1 MTYKKKP
8 SWLKMPSR
16 GSEEAAEVRSILRK
30 YNLNTVCRQA
40 KCPNLG
46 HCFQRGTATF
56 LILGNLCTRSCRYC
70 AIEHNEGI
78 LDPPDA
84 GEPDRIAE
92 ASAEMNLRYVVITS
106 VTRDDL
112 QDGGADHFGKTVE
125 AVRKK
130 IPGVRIEVLTP
141 DFLGSEDALRTI
153 ANSKP
158 DVFNHNLETV
168 ERLFPDVRPEASYGM
183 SLDLI
188 ELYGRLSPDTPR
200 KSGLMLGLGEKE
212 REIRIALQ
220 DLRKRGVTMLT
231 LGQYLQPSRM
241 HWPVDSY
248 LTPDE
253 FSSWKDEAL
262 RMGFVSVASGP
273 LVRSSFHAD
282 ESFPASGAGPD
293 I

>member
-1 MTYKKKP
+1 
-8 SWLKMPSR
+8 MPSR

-30 YNLNTVCRQA
+30 YNLDTVCRQA

-70 AIEHNEGI
+70 AIEHNEGV
-78 LDPPDA
+78 LDLPDA

-112 QDGGADHFGKTVE
+112 QDGGAGHFAKTVE

-141 DFLGSEDALRTI
+141 DFQGSEDALRTI

-158 DVFNHNLETV
+158 DVFNHNLEAV

-188 ELYGRLSPDTPR
+188 ELYGRISPDTPR
-200 KSGLMLGLGEKE
+200 KSGLMLGLGETEK
-212 REIRIALQ
+212 EIRVALL
-220 DLRKRGVTMLT
+220 DMRKRGVTMLT

-241 HWPVDSY
+241 HWPVDRY

-262 RMGFVSVASGP
+262 RMDFVSVASGP

-282 ESFPASGAGPD
+282 ESFPALGAGSN

>member
-1 MTYKKKP
+1 
-8 SWLKMPSR
+8 MPSR
-16 GSEEAAEVRSILRK
+16 GFEEAAEVRSILRK
-30 YNLNTVCRQA
+30 YDIDTVCRQA

-70 AIEHNEGI
+70 AIEHIESTPD
-78 LDPPDA
+78 LPDA

-92 ASAEMNLRYVVITS
+92 ASAELKLSYVVITS

-112 QDGGADHFGKTVE
+112 LDGGAGHFAKTVE
-125 AVRKK
+125 AVARK
-130 IPGVRIEVLTP
+130 IPGVLIEVLTP
-141 DFLGSEDALRTI
+141 DFQGSEDAFRTI

-168 ERLFPDVRPEASYGM
+168 ERLFPDVRPEASYKM

-200 KSGLMLGLGEKE
+200 KSGLMLGLGETEK
-212 REIRIALQ
+212 EIRIALL
-220 DLRKRGVTMLT
+220 DMRKRGVTMLT

-241 HWPVDSY
+241 HWPVDRY

-253 FSSWKDEAL
+253 FDAWRDEAL
-262 RMGFVSVASGP
+262 TMGFISVASGP

-282 ESFPASGAGPD
+282 ESFQASGRF
-293 I
+293 

>member
-1 MTYKKKP
+1 
-8 SWLKMPSR
+8 MPSR
-16 GSEEAAEVRSILRK
+16 GMQEAAKVRSILRK
-30 YNLNTVCRQA
+30 YSLDTVCRQA

-70 AIEHNEGI
+70 AIEHTEST
-78 LDPPDA
+78 LDLPDA

-92 ASAEMNLRYVVITS
+92 ASAEMKLRYVVITS

-112 QDGGADHFGKTVE
+112 QDGGAGHFAKTVE
-125 AVRKK
+125 AVRRK

-141 DFLGSEDALRTI
+141 DFQGSEDALRTI
-153 ANSKP
+153 ANSEP

-168 ERLFPDVRPEASYGM
+168 ERLFPAVRPEASYGM

-188 ELYGRLSPDTPR
+188 ELYGRLFPSTPR
-200 KSGLMLGLGEKE
+200 KSGLMLGLGETE
-212 REIRIALQ
+212 MEISIALKN
-220 DLRKRGVTMLT
+220 LRESGVTMLT

-241 HWPVDSY
+241 HWPVDRY
-248 LTPDE
+248 LTPAE
-253 FSSWKDEAL
+253 FGAWRDEAL
-262 RMGFVSVASGP
+262 TMGFVSVASAP

-282 ESFPASGAGPD
+282 ENFGAGPN